1 MLGRNPLVLA
11 TAVALAVSLPA
22 SAGAQQ
28 DLRNPDNRDSVTL
41 PATQD
46 LRNPDNRVLAPSS
59 STQDLRSPDAVDAS
73 RHVGIYAVAPA
84 GDAGESSGLGF
95 QWGDAGIGA
104 AAMLG
109 LISLIPHADR
119 HFARTEGRRSLRGRR
134 PRFRS
139 GKHAPPRQCARE
151 STKQPEGPFPPIRQ
165 VATSYACQL
174 VRRFDSC

>member
-109 LISLIPHADR
+109 LISLITGSAMIGV
-119 HFARTEGRRSLRGRR
+119 T
-134 PRFRS
+134 
-139 GKHAPPRQCARE
+139 
-151 STKQPEGPFPPIRQ
+151 
-165 VATSYACQL
+165 
-174 VRRFDSC
+174 VRRRRRLESAR